1 MSASILV
8 VEDDP
13 KIQKIIVQTLRKEGY
28 RVLTSGDGLDAIQK
42 ARAERPDLVLMD
54 LRLPEMDGLEV
65 CRELR
70 KEGSLPII
78 IVSARGEEAD
88 KVAGFTLGADDYI
101 TKPFSPTE
109 LLLRVK
115 AVLRRVQDHR
125 AEQGQERIRIRGLLI
140 DRSSRTVEVD
150 GKPVE
155 LTAREFDLLWTLA
168 SRPNRVFSREQLL
181 DLVWKD
187 EFGADPATVTV
198 LIRRLR
204 QKMEKEPDNPEYIK
218 TVWGVGYKMQG

>member
-28 RVLTSGDGLDAIQK
+28 RVLTSGDGREAIQK

-70 KEGSLPII
+70 KEGPLPII

-115 AVLRRVQDHR
+115 AVLRRVQDHQ
-125 AEQGQERIRIRGLLI
+125 AQQGQERIRIRGLFI
-140 DRSSRTVEVD
+140 DRSSRMVEME

-204 QKMEKEPDNPEYIK
+204 QKLEKEPENPDYIK